1 MFIGR
6 SGDHSTLARWLLSI
20 LVSERKED
28 NAMNKKILV
37 PLGQNDRAEE
47 IIPYVEKVA
56 RPGMEVVF
64 LVRYPVDGF
73 IWAKEEFGMKA
84 ALEAKKLVH
93 YYSWEENLH
102 RAAEKLSSAC
112 AVLRPKGIEVAV
124 DLYAGNMRSAVRD
137 YTAKGDIHL
146 IVTRAGIGQRIAG
159 FLNGSNS
166 LFDLFRRPA
175 VSPVLLIHPGV
186 AA

>member
-1 MFIGR
+1 MTR
-6 SGDHSTLARWLLSI
+6 Q
-20 LVSERKED
+20 
-28 NAMNKKILV
+28 ILV
-37 PLGQNDRAEE
+37 PMKRNDRAEDL
-47 IIPYVEKVA
+47 IPYVEKVA
-56 RPGMEVVF
+56 RAGMKVVF
-64 LVRYPVDGF
+64 MVPYPVDGF
-73 IWAKEEFGMKA
+73 RWSHEEFGRKA
-84 ALEAKKLVH
+84 IEEGKRLVSYYTWDTNLQKAKERISPALK
-93 YYSWEENLH
+93 
-102 RAAEKLSSAC
+102 
-112 AVLRPKGIEVAV
+112 VLPAKGIEVAV